1 MRLVSSDIDY
11 KLYKVDSE
19 SELQEC
25 IRVKRAIVLGENAQ
39 KEEFYLVHILADNVE
54 IFVGIFNEGSG
65 ITPTVIKFKEIL
77 LISSDSTIY
86 FIDIINNTIIKEV
99 ECISLI
105 YDVILSEDGKRIYV
119 ICELSITCLNI
130 LGHIIWNYDSDIIT
144 DYQFENKIIK
154 IVSDGREYKILL
166 ENGKSIK

>member
-25 IRVKRAIVLGENAQ
+25 IRMKRAIVLGENAQ

-54 IFVGIFNEGSG
+54 VFVGIFNEGSG

-86 FIDIINNTIIKEV
+86 IIDIINNTIIKEV

-119 ICELSITCLNI
+119 VCELGITCLNI

-166 ENGKSIK
+166 ENGKSMK